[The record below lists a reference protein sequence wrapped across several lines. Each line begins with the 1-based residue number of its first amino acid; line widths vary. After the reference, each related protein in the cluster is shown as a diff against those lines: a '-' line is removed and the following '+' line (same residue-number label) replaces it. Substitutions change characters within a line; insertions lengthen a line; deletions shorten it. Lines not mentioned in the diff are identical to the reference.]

1 MARIL
6 MVAAEGLPFI
16 KSGGLADVIGS
27 LPNEL
32 AKKGHE
38 VRVIM
43 PLYLKIAQKFHH
55 EFTLEAQFSVS
66 IAYHE
71 VPVNIWSTMRK
82 DVKFYFVEHKG
93 YFEREEMYG
102 HIDDGERFAYFQ
114 KAVIEMCNQLNYFP
128 EIMHCHDW
136 HTGMIPAMCKEGHSF
151 DERYRNIRF
160 VYTIHNLAY
169 QGNFGVEMLDSCL
182 GLDYRIYDNGNVR
195 YDGGIS
201 FMKSGILYADKVT
214 TVSPTYSQEILTP
227 QYGEHLEMVL
237 NIRKYDLWGITNG
250 IDIEYWDP
258 KNDPEIPYHYNK
270 VNVKKA
276 KALNKEALQK
286 ELGLTVDQNVLLIG
300 VVSRLTWQKG
310 FYLMMEKLSEIC
322 AMPIQL
328 AVLGSGEASIEE
340 KMAQLEAGNKGKI
353 AFYKGYNDSLA
364 HRIYGACDLFLMPS
378 LFEPCGISQLI
389 SMRYGTLPLVRETG
403 GLKDTVTPYNEFEK
417 TGNGFSFANYNSDE
431 MLQVMYNA
439 IDVYYNRKE
448 DWKILVRNAMNT
460 DVSWAKSAETYCQL
474 YGQLHSEGNRKA
486 YCVKQYVFF

>member
-276 KALNKEALQK
+276 KGLNKEALQK
-286 ELGLTVDQNVLLIG
+286 ELGLNVDQNVLLIG

-364 HRIYGACDLFLMPS
+364 HRIYGACDLFLMLS

-474 YGQLHSEGNRKA
+474 YGQLHS
-486 YCVKQYVFF
+486 

>member
-27 LPNEL
+27 LPNKKN
-32 AKKGHE
+32 KKGHE

-276 KALNKEALQK
+276 KGLNKEALQK
-286 ELGLTVDQNVLLIG
+286 ELGLNVDQNVLLIG

-474 YGQLHSEGNRKA
+474 YGQLHS
-486 YCVKQYVFF
+486 

>member
-114 KAVIEMCNQLNYFP
+114 KAVIEICNQLNYFP

-474 YGQLHSEGNRKA
+474 YGQLHP
-486 YCVKQYVFF
+486 

>member
-160 VYTIHNLAY
+160 VYTIHNLAF
-169 QGNFGVEMLDSCL
+169 QGNFGPEMLDSCL
-182 GLDYRIYDNGNVR
+182 GLDYRIFDNGNVR

-227 QYGEHLEMVL
+227 QYGEHMEMVL

-250 IDIEYWDP
+250 IDIEMWNPMSDP
-258 KNDPEIPYHYNK
+258 DVPYHYNK
-270 VNVKKA
+270 VNVAKEKKE
-276 KALNKEALQK
+276 NKMALQK
-286 ELGLTVDQNVLLIG
+286 ELGLTVDPNVMLVG
-300 VVSRLTWQKG
+300 AVSRLTWQKG

-322 AMPIQL
+322 AMPIQV
-328 AVLGSGEASIEE
+328 AILGSGESGIEE
-340 KMAQLEAGNKGKI
+340 KMRQLEEGNKGKI
-353 AFYKGYNDSLA
+353 AFYNGYSDSLA
-364 HRIYGACDLFLMPS
+364 HRIYAASDLFLMPS

-403 GLKDTVTPYNEFEK
+403 GLKDTVTPYNEFDK

-431 MLQVMYNA
+431 MVQVMYNA
-439 IDVYYNRKE
+439 IDVYYNRPE

-460 DVSWAKSAETYCQL
+460 DVSWEKSAETYCQL
-474 YGQLHSEGNRKA
+474 YAQLHP
-486 YCVKQYVFF
+486 

>member
-6 MVAAEGLPFI
+6 MVASEGLPFI

-27 LPNEL
+27 LPQEL
-32 AKKGHE
+32 VKKGHE
-38 VRVIM
+38 VRVVLPM
-43 PLYLKIAQKFHH
+43 YLKIAQNFHD
-55 EFTLEAQFSVS
+55 EMQLEAQYTVS
-66 IAYHE
+66 INYHE

-82 DVKFYFVEHKG
+82 DVKFYFVEHSG
-93 YFEREEMYG
+93 YFERDNMYG
-102 HIDDGERFAYFQ
+102 YADDGERFAYFQ
-114 KAVIEMCNQLNYFP
+114 KAVIEMLNQLNYFP

-136 HTGMIPAMCKEGHSF
+136 HTGMIPVMCKEGHSF
-151 DERYRNIRF
+151 DERYRNIRH

-182 GLDYRIYDNGNVR
+182 GLDYRLYDNGNVR

-227 QYGEHLEMVL
+227 QFGEHLEMVL

-258 KNDPEIPYHYNK
+258 KSDPDIPYHYNK
-270 VNVKKA
+270 VNVKKQKEA
-276 KALNKEALQK
+276 NKLALQK
-286 ELGLTVDQNVLLIG
+286 ELGLREDPNVMLVG

-328 AVLGSGEASIEE
+328 AILGSGEASIEE
-340 KMAQLEAGNKGKI
+340 KMRQLEEGNKGKI
-353 AFYKGYNDSLA
+353 VFYNGYNDALA
-364 HRIYGACDLFLMPS
+364 HRIYAASDLFFMPS

-417 TGNGFSFANYNSDE
+417 SGTGFSFANYNSDE
-431 MLQVMYNA
+431 MINVMNNA
-439 IDVYYNRKE
+439 VHVYYDRPE
-448 DWKILVRNAMNT
+448 DWKVLVRNAMNC
-460 DVSWAKSAETYCQL
+460 DVSWERSANTYCQL
-474 YGQLHSEGNRKA
+474 YAQLHP
-486 YCVKQYVFF
+486 

>member
-6 MVAAEGLPFI
+6 MVASEGLPFI

-27 LPNEL
+27 LPQEL
-32 AKKGHE
+32 VKKGHE
-38 VRVIM
+38 VRVVLPM
-43 PLYLKIAQKFHH
+43 YLKIAQKFHD
-55 EFTLEAQFSVS
+55 EMQLEAQYTVS
-66 IAYHE
+66 INYHE

-82 DVKFYFVEHKG
+82 DVKFYFVEHRG
-93 YFEREEMYG
+93 YFERENMYG
-102 HIDDGERFAYFQ
+102 YADDGERFAYFQ
-114 KAVIEMCNQLNYFP
+114 KAVIEMLNQLNYFP

-136 HTGMIPAMCKEGHSF
+136 HTGMIPVICKEGHSF
-151 DERYRNIRF
+151 DERYRNIRH

-182 GLDYRIYDNGNVR
+182 GLDYRLYDNGNVR

-227 QYGEHLEMVL
+227 QFGEHLEMVL

-258 KNDPEIPYHYNK
+258 KVDPDIPYHYNK
-270 VNVKKA
+270 VNVKKQ
-276 KALNKEALQK
+276 KSENKLALQR
-286 ELGLTVDQNVLLIG
+286 ELGLKEDPNVMLVG

-328 AVLGSGEASIEE
+328 AILGSGEATIEE
-340 KMAQLEAGNKGKI
+340 KMRQLEDGNKGKI
-353 AFYKGYNDSLA
+353 VFYNGFNDALA
-364 HRIYGACDLFLMPS
+364 HRIYAASDLFFMPS

-403 GLKDTVTPYNEFEK
+403 GLKDTVTPYNEFDK
-417 TGNGFSFANYNSDE
+417 SGTGFSFANYNSDE
-431 MLQVMYNA
+431 MVNVMNNA
-439 IDVYYNRKE
+439 VNVYYNRPE
-448 DWKILVRNAMNT
+448 DWKLLVRNAMNN
-460 DVSWAKSAETYCQL
+460 DVSWERSANTYCQL
-474 YGQLHSEGNRKA
+474 YAQLHP
-486 YCVKQYVFF
+486 

>member
-27 LPNEL
+27 LPQEL
-32 AKKGHE
+32 VKKGHE

-93 YFEREEMYG
+93 YFERNEMYG

-258 KNDPEIPYHYNK
+258 KTDPEIPYHYNK

-286 ELGLTVDQNVLLIG
+286 ELGLNVDQNVLLIG

-328 AVLGSGEASIEE
+328 A
-340 KMAQLEAGNKGKI
+340 AGNKGKI

-364 HRIYGACDLFLMPS
+364 HRIYGASDLFLMPS

-431 MLQVMYNA
+431 MVQVMYNA

-474 YGQLHSEGNRKA
+474 YGQLHP
-486 YCVKQYVFF
+486 

>member
-276 KALNKEALQK
+276 KGLNKEALQK
-286 ELGLTVDQNVLLIG
+286 ELGLNVDQNVLLIG

-340 KMAQLEAGNKGKI
+340 KMGAGNKGKI

-474 YGQLHSEGNRKA
+474 YGQLHP
-486 YCVKQYVFF
+486 

>member
-114 KAVIEMCNQLNYFP
+114 K
-128 EIMHCHDW
+128 
-136 HTGMIPAMCKEGHSF
+136 
-151 DERYRNIRF
+151 
-160 VYTIHNLAY
+160 
-169 QGNFGVEMLDSCL
+169 
-182 GLDYRIYDNGNVR
+182 DYRIYDNGNVR

-276 KALNKEALQK
+276 KGLNKEALQK
-286 ELGLTVDQNVLLIG
+286 ELGLNVDQNVLLIG

-474 YGQLHSEGNRKA
+474 YGQLHP
-486 YCVKQYVFF
+486 

>member
-27 LPNEL
+27 LPQEL

-93 YFEREEMYG
+93 YFERNEMYG

-258 KNDPEIPYHYNK
+258 KTDPEIPYHYNK

-286 ELGLTVDQNVLLIG
+286 ELGLNVDQNVLLIG

-340 KMAQLEAGNKGKI
+340 KMGQLEAGNKGKI

-364 HRIYGACDLFLMPS
+364 HRIYGASDLFLMPS

-431 MLQVMYNA
+431 MVQVMYNA

-474 YGQLHSEGNRKA
+474 YGQLHP
-486 YCVKQYVFF
+486 

>member
-6 MVAAEGLPFI
+6 MVASEGLPFI
-16 KSGGLADVIGS
+16 KSGGLADVVGS
-27 LPNEL
+27 LPQEL
-32 AKKGHE
+32 VKKGHE

-43 PLYLKIAQKFHH
+43 PMYLKIAQKFH
-55 EFTLEAQFSVS
+55 EEMQLEAQYSVS

-71 VPVNIWSTMRK
+71 VPVNIWSTTRK
-82 DVKFYFVEHKG
+82 EVKFYFVEHKG
-93 YFEREEMYG
+93 YFERDGLYG
-102 HIDDGERFAYFQ
+102 YIDDGERFAYFQ
-114 KAVIEMCNQLNYFP
+114 KAVLEMLNQLNYFP

-160 VYTIHNLAY
+160 VYTIHNLAF
-169 QGNFGVEMLDSCL
+169 QGNFGPEMLDSCL
-182 GLDYRIYDNGNVR
+182 GLDYRIFDNGNVR

-227 QYGEHLEMVL
+227 QYGEHMEMVL

-250 IDIEYWDP
+250 IDIEMWNPMSDP
-258 KNDPEIPYHYNK
+258 DVPYHYNK
-270 VNVKKA
+270 VNVAKEKKE
-276 KALNKEALQK
+276 NKMALQK
-286 ELGLTVDQNVLLIG
+286 ELGLTVDPNVMLVG
-300 VVSRLTWQKG
+300 AVSRLTWQKG

-322 AMPIQL
+322 AMPIQV
-328 AVLGSGEASIEE
+328 AILGSGESGIEE
-340 KMAQLEAGNKGKI
+340 KMRQLEEGNKGKI
-353 AFYKGYNDSLA
+353 AFYNGYSDSLA
-364 HRIYGACDLFLMPS
+364 HRIYAASDLFLMPS

-403 GLKDTVTPYNEFEK
+403 GLKDTVTPYNEFDK

-431 MLQVMYNA
+431 MVQVMYNA
-439 IDVYYNRKE
+439 IDVYYNRPE

-460 DVSWAKSAETYCQL
+460 DVSWEKSAETYCQL
-474 YGQLHSEGNRKA
+474 YAQLHP
-486 YCVKQYVFF
+486 

>member
-71 VPVNIWSTMRK
+71 VPVNIRSTMRK

-276 KALNKEALQK
+276 KGLNKEALQK
-286 ELGLTVDQNVLLIG
+286 ELGLNVDQNVLLIG

-474 YGQLHSEGNRKA
+474 YGQLHP
-486 YCVKQYVFF
+486 